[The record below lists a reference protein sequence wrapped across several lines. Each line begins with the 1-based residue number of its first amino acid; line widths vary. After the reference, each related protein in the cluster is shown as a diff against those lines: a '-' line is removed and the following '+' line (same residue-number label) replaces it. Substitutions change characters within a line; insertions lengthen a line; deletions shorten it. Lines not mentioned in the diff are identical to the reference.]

1 MKKYILS
8 FAMMVMGAS
17 LLTSCLN
24 DNDNNNNQP
33 VKIPITTGLYVV
45 NNGQWNKNNGSLTY
59 FDYTTLKAQQ
69 LFSGVGELGD
79 TPNDAYTK
87 GDTIFIV
94 VSTDNMIVAYNK
106 KTNSVIDR
114 ISTTDEM
121 GATEG
126 YTPRH
131 IIGYGDNIFFTT
143 YGGYVARLDA
153 KTLTVTDKAQVGSA
167 PEGLTLGGTQAAP
180 VLYVCNS
187 DYGYGNASISKI
199 PLASNGN
206 LGKAETITNE
216 NIRNP
221 QDIVAVGDALY
232 YLDWGHYTEDYSKQL
247 DAGLYYYENG
257 ISKKIIENATGW
269 GVGMIYVNS
278 YVVGYNFVTFND
290 PYGNEGKPTYSMFNT
305 YTRGT
310 TTLTL
315 KGDSGYEIFSPAAI
329 GVDPLTGNIVIAS
342 RSKDPDTGYASYTL
356 PGYANIYN
364 SEGNYIKGTNFQTGI
379 EPHAIGFTIGSQLI
393 GTK

>member
-216 NIRNP
+216 KIMNP
-221 QDIVAVGDALY
+221 QDIVAIGDALY
-232 YLDWGHYTEDYSKQL
+232 YIDYGHFTEDFKQL
-247 DAGLYYYENG
+247 DAGLYCYQNG
-257 ISKKIIENATGW
+257 TVTTIVENATGW
-269 GVGMIYVNS
+269 GVGMVYQGG
-278 YVVGYNFVTFND
+278 YAVGYNFVTFSD
-290 PYGNEGKPTYSMFNT
+290 PYGSEGEPTYNMYDT
-305 YTRGT
+305 YYRSKRSI
-310 TTLTL
+310 TL
-315 KGDSGYEIFSPAAI
+315 KGDSGHEIFSPAAI
-329 GVDPLTGNIVIAS
+329 GIDPLRGNIVIAS
-342 RSKDPDTGYASYTL
+342 RAKDPDTGSASFAL
-356 PGYANIYN
+356 PGYANMYTI
-364 SEGNYIKGTNFQTGI
+364 EGQYIEGTNFQTGI

>member
-8 FAMMVMGAS
+8 FVMMVMGGS
-17 LLTSCLN
+17 LLTSCLS
-24 DNDNNNNQP
+24 DSDGNNNQP
-33 VKIPITTGLYVV
+33 ITIPVTSGLYVV

-59 FDYTTLKAQQ
+59 FDYSTKSAQQ
-69 LFSGVGELGD
+69 LLGPGELGD

-94 VSTDNMIVAYNK
+94 VNTDNMIVAYNK

-121 GATEG
+121 GETEG
-126 YTPRH
+126 AGPRH

-143 YGGYVARLDA
+143 YSGYVARLDT
-153 KTLTVTDKAQVGSA
+153 KTLTVTDQTKVGSA
-167 PEGLTLGGTQAAP
+167 PEGLTLGGTASAQ

-187 DYGYGNASISKI
+187 DYGNGGGSISKI

-206 LGKAETITNE
+206 LGKAETITDE
-216 NIRNP
+216 KIMNP

-232 YLDWGHYTEDYSKQL
+232 YIDYGHFTEDIKQL
-247 DAGLYYYENG
+247 DAGLYCYQNG
-257 ISKKIIENATGW
+257 TVTTIVENATGW
-269 GVGMIYVNS
+269 GVGMVYQGG
-278 YVVGYNFVTFND
+278 YAVGYNFVTFSD
-290 PYGNEGKPTYSMFNT
+290 PYGSEGEPTYNMYDT
-305 YTRGT
+305 YYRSKRSI
-310 TTLTL
+310 TL
-315 KGDSGYEIFSPAAI
+315 KGDSGHEIFSPAAI
-329 GVDPLTGNIVIAS
+329 GIDPLSGNIVIAS
-342 RSKDPDTGYASYTL
+342 RAKDPDTGSASFAL
-356 PGYANIYN
+356 PGYANMYTI
-364 SEGNYIKGTNFQTGI
+364 EGQYIEGTNFQTGI